1 MPQGSPALSPA
12 MPMDR
17 ILEPE
22 LMIDPAQV
30 QAYAQATFGDSNQRF
45 VEGMVAT
52 YLGHCQRV
60 LDLGCGP
67 GDIPIRLA
75 RLVPHAQVV
84 AVDGS
89 APMIDLARQAV
100 AAAGLGDRVHLHQGL
115 LPGLEQDPSLA
126 AHPFTVIMS
135 KDMLHHLPD
144 PMALWQQIRALIQ
157 APTYIYVMDLM
168 RPATPAQAEATV
180 QAVTPDAPAVL
191 KEDFYNSLRAAFT
204 PDELRQQLAAAGLPL
219 AVRVV
224 SDRHQLVWG
233 KLTPAHCST
242 PHR

>member
-1 MPQGSPALSPA
+1 
-12 MPMDR
+12 MDR

-30 QAYAQATFGDSNQRF
+30 QAYAQASFGDSNQRF
-45 VEGMVAT
+45 VEGLAAT
-52 YLGHCQRV
+52 YPDHCQRV

-75 RLVPHAQVV
+75 QWVPQAHIV
-84 AVDGS
+84 AVDGA
-89 APMIDLARQAV
+89 APMLDLARQAV
-100 AAAGLGDRVHLHQGL
+100 ATAGLDDRIHLHQGL
-115 LPGLEQDPSLA
+115 LPGLEQDPTIA

-144 PMALWQQIRALIQ
+144 PMALWQQIRALVQ
-157 APTYIYVMDLM
+157 APTDIYVMDLM
-168 RPATPAQAEATV
+168 RPDTPEQAEATV
-180 QAVTPDAPAVL
+180 EAVTPDAPAVL

-204 PDELRQQLAAAGLPL
+204 PAELRQQLAAAGLPL
-219 AVRVV
+219 EVKAV

-233 KLTPAHCST
+233 QLTPGGIVPSS
-242 PHR
+242 